1 MEPQLDVGTEL
12 QRLGFERAG
21 AMTPCE
27 GGRSCK
33 AVMDREFTGFVVYAH
48 VVGDQIKKFGITKV
62 PLRSR
67 VSQNASTITQVIALS
82 EGRAADAAWHHRPFD
97 TFKRFAP
104 EVIRAN
110 QPIEVWALESTEA
123 EYKLLERD
131 LNAKFDTMRNG
142 WTMQLG

>member
-1 MEPQLDVGTEL
+1 MKPKIDVRAEL
-12 QRLGFERAG
+12 QSLGFERAG

-33 AVMDREFTGFVVYAH
+33 AIMDREFTGFVVYAH
-48 VVGDQIKKFGITKV
+48 VVGEQIKKFGITKA
-62 PLRSR
+62 PLRNR
-67 VSQNASTITQVIALS
+67 VSQNASTITQMIALS
-82 EGRAADAAWHHRPFD
+82 EGRAADASWHHRPFD

-123 EYKLLERD
+123 EYKRLERD